1 MTSTRPHLAP
11 PAQAPL
17 ANFIGYF
24 LWLGTIGFGGPIA
37 LVGHMQRSLVDE
49 RAWITKEDYLEGLAL
64 AQLAPGPLAAQ
75 LAIYLGYIRAGIF
88 GATAVG
94 MAFVLPSFLMVLA
107 LSAAYVRFGGLPWMQ
122 SIFYGIGAAVIG
134 IIARS
139 AVKLTKLTLG
149 KDKLLWGIFSVLAI
163 STAWTS
169 REIIWLFFLAGAV
182 SLLIKAPLRRR
193 SCQSRTHSLH
203 SSHSARAD
211 SITLWWKSSYT
222 LRKPGS
228 SFSAVVSPLS
238 HFSTAA

>member
-134 IIARS
+134 IIARL
-139 AVKLTKLTLG
+139 VKTSCCG
-149 KDKLLWGIFSVLAI
+149 ESSVSSL
-163 STAWTS
+163 S
-169 REIIWLFFLAGAV
+169 RPPG
-182 SLLIKAPLRRR
+182 PRGR
-193 SCQSRTHSLH
+193 SF
-203 SSHSARAD
+203 
-211 SITLWWKSSYT
+211 
-222 LRKPGS
+222 GS
-228 SFSAVVSPLS
+228 SFSPELSVS
-238 HFSTAA
+238 